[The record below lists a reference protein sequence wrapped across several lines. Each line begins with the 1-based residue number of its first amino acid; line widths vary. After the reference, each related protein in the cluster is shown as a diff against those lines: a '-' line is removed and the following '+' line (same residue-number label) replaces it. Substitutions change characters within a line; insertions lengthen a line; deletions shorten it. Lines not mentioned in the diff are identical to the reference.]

1 MTELCATRMVDYANR
16 AYLMENG
23 HVLTAIDLT
32 YVNDDEAKRQATSLG
47 NGRDIELWQGD
58 RRITLL
64 RSRRKVLAGAVSDER
79 R

>member
-1 MTELCATRMVDYANR
+1 MPLYR

-32 YVNDDEAKRQATSLG
+32 YENDDEAKRQAAGLG